1 MRKYF
6 FLLLLI
12 STANSVVAQSILKS
26 KNDLNIF
33 EQIPSERVYVHF
45 NTSLLF
51 VGEYIY
57 YKFYCFN
64 TNTSLFS
71 TISKV
76 GYIELVGENGII
88 VFKHKI
94 SLDNGIGFGDF
105 FIPSET
111 PSGNYK
117 LIAYTNWMKN
127 DELQNIFQNDVTVI
141 NPYQSNQ
148 NEISELPEVTLD
160 SITQNNITPI
170 TSKSMSS
177 ELSSDKMEVTINK
190 SVFNKR
196 DEIIVSIKSLDSS
209 IIKGNYS
216 LSLRKINTLPAFD
229 KKSIIEFDKSNSEQ
243 IKPLYSEI
251 FLPELRGELVKG
263 SIVDSISK
271 KPIPNA
277 SVALSIPNE
286 PFHFY
291 FALTDDNGEFYI
303 NIDKKQNGNKGFVE
317 VLNKNSNHYNLEFEE
332 STAIDYS
339 GLNFKKYRLSADMEK
354 LILERS
360 IHNQIENAFFNF
372 RPDSTI
378 LNTIPIPIIKSDI
391 ITYNLDDYT
400 RFSSVTET
408 FIEIINLA
416 WVEKIDQDNHVLK
429 VKPYEK
435 YADSNEL
442 PLVLI
447 DGIIIFNH
455 NDVLNL
461 NAKTIKSISL
471 LREKYIFGTE
481 LFKGIVS
488 FETINSDYIKR
499 NTNMAS
505 KYVDLFSPQP
515 KKKYFMQSYTTL
527 IQRENRLPDDRI
539 QLLWIPEMKVDFST
553 NINCYTSDISGDFEL
568 NMEGFTATGEPIA
581 ILKLFKVQ

>member
-12 STANSVVAQSILKS
+12 STVNSVVAQSILKS
-26 KNDLNIF
+26 ENDSNIF
-33 EQIPSERVYVHF
+33 EQIPSERVFVHF

-57 YKFYCFN
+57 YKFYCFDSN
-64 TNTSLFS
+64 STLFS
-71 TISKV
+71 EISKI
-76 GYIELVGENGII
+76 GYIELIGENGTI

-94 SLDNGIGFGDF
+94 TLDNGIGYGDF

-117 LIAYTNWMKN
+117 LVAYTNWMKN
-127 DELQNIFQNDVTVI
+127 DQLQNLFQNDVTVI

-148 NEISELPEVTLD
+148 KDISELPEFILD
-160 SITQNNITPI
+160 SITPNNVTPN
-170 TSKSMSS
+170 TFKSMSS
-177 ELSSDKMEVTINK
+177 ELSSDRMKVTINK

-216 LSLRKINTLPAFD
+216 MSVRKINTLPAFD
-229 KKSIIEFDKSNSEQ
+229 KKSVIEFDKSNAEQ
-243 IKPLYSEI
+243 IKTLNSEL

-263 SIVDSISK
+263 SILDHTSK

-277 SVALSIPNE
+277 SIALSIPNE
-286 PFHFY
+286 PFNFY
-291 FALTDDNGEFYI
+291 FALTDDNGEFYV
-303 NIDKKQNGNKGFVE
+303 NIDKKQNGNKGYIE
-317 VLNKNSNHYNLEFEE
+317 VLDKNRNNYNLELEVS
-332 STAIDYS
+332 STINYS
-339 GLNFKKYRLSADMEK
+339 DLNFKKYRLSADMEK

-360 IHNQIENAFFNF
+360 VHNQIENAFFNF

-378 LNTIPIPIIKSDI
+378 LNTIPIPFIKSDI
-391 ITYNLDDYT
+391 ITYNLDEYT

-416 WVEKIDQDNHVLK
+416 WVEKIDQDNHVFK

-447 DGIIIFNH
+447 DGLIIFNH

-481 LFKGIVS
+481 LYKGIVS
-488 FETINSDYIKR
+488 FETINGDYIQP

-515 KKKYFMQSYTTL
+515 KKKYYTQSYTAH
-527 IQRENRLPDDRI
+527 IQKESKLPDDRI

-568 NMEGFTATGEPIA
+568 HIEGFTSTGEPIA
-581 ILKLFKVQ
+581 ILKLFKVE